1 MEYVANIKKLGF
13 IKFVDSLKPA
23 ELKKFISNINKY
35 VRGELLIRVSKKT
48 HEDLK
53 KEVKNTWQVL
63 NYDGIAALETKNL
76 KEVDDVVP
84 RKSQNVKKPSE
95 SQLLKYG
102 TPEQKKQIEKKI
114 IKSALDTLAR
124 NKK

>member
-13 IKFVDSLKPA
+13 TKFVDSLKPA

-76 KEVDDVVP
+76 KEVDDIVP
-84 RKSQNVKKPSE
+84 RKSQNVKKPTE

-102 TPEQKKQIEKKI
+102 TLEQKKQIEKKI